1 MDSTGTAQ
9 SYFTAHPPFLQP
21 VENRIPLWPSDGWTH
36 ITDPKERRKV
46 QNRFN
51 QRARRRRQQ
60 TVNAHSS
67 SPEHLAEPQTAYTAN
82 NLDDLKSINGLRIL
96 GPNSGPSM
104 YTIRRVEML
113 IYAEYTAR
121 SPRTELLLGLTQL
134 NFLRA
139 LITNMDVLHLSPA
152 QMDDE
157 ALSPFNLVGPRY
169 PEYQDSSLPSALQP
183 TAIQSTISHHPWL
196 DLLPIPK
203 MRDHLILAGNS
214 FDDVQLCHDLCGY
227 RNSETGQTGMIVW
240 KDPWD
245 PAGWEVTETFL
256 KTWGWAVRGSW
267 DLFQST
273 NYWRMKRGEKPL
285 FLLPPQAERLT

>member
-1 MDSTGTAQ
+1 MDSTGIPQ
-9 SYFTAHPPFLQP
+9 SYFTTHPLFLKP
-21 VENRIPLWPSDGWTH
+21 VENRIAIWPSEGWTH

-51 QRARRRRQQ
+51 QRARRRRQR
-60 TVNAHSS
+60 TVNAHSDS
-67 SPEHLAEPQTAYTAN
+67 LGHLAEPQTTYIPTT
-82 NLDDLKSINGLRIL
+82 LDDLKSINGLRIL

-104 YTIRRVEML
+104 RTIRHVEIL

-157 ALSPFNLVGPRY
+157 ALSPFNL
-169 PEYQDSSLPSALQP
+169 P
-183 TAIQSTISHHPWL
+183 TAIQRTVSHHPWL

-214 FDDVQLCHDLCGY
+214 VDDVQLCHDLCGY
-227 RNSETGQTGMIVW
+227 RHSGTGQTGMVVW

-256 KTWGWAVRGSW
+256 KTWGWAVQGSW
-267 DLFQST
+267 DVFQST

-285 FLLPPQAERLT
+285 FLLPPEAERLT